1 MDDTAESGHDAP
13 FSQLSEAA
21 SAAQSAGAG
30 ALGEIRSGR
39 DTNKDASLKKE
50 WRVETP
56 ELKHQDA
63 TTDESNEIEL
73 EHRQRVRR
81 YADLLVEATRRHT
94 LLPSDMLGKKFRW
107 AAASVAVQT
116 DARLSFSCL
125 LLLGLANFPLSTLL
139 VQVVRP
145 TASPLMFLTGCGV
158 RSVLACRLQRSEER
172 QQRVFGTRA
181 VRSCTYMILIFIM
194 PLVDWG
200 LRAVRK
206 PEC

>member
-1 MDDTAESGHDAP
+1 MGDTAESGHDGP
-13 FSQLSEAA
+13 FPQLSEAA
-21 SAAQSAGAG
+21 SAAQSAGA
-30 ALGEIRSGR
+30 LGEIRSGR
-39 DTNKDASLKKE
+39 DTSKDASLKKE

-56 ELKHQDA
+56 GLKHQDA
-63 TTDESNEIEL
+63 TTDESNELEL

-145 TASPLMFLTGCGV
+145 TAPHMFLTGCGACAPCLHAGFRGV
-158 RSVLACRLQRSEER
+158 KSVSRGYLER
-172 QQRVFGTRA
+172 ER
-181 VRSCTYMILIFIM
+181 
-194 PLVDWG
+194 
-200 LRAVRK
+200 
-206 PEC
+206 